1 MGASVE
7 NGKYVTPEGSKMW
20 EYLTAFNC
28 SIMSLCIGA
37 IIGWDSPSIVK
48 LMAPESSISVTVSN
62 VSTLVA
68 MVAIGHILGPIIN
81 QLIVDRIGRKKTILF
96 SGMSSTV
103 CWGLITIATNIWLD
117 LKFKYFKYIVNI
129 NIIYSISFAV
139 LYVAKLMGGLCLGQY
154 MCVFTMYIGEIASP
168 STRGAGGAAN
178 TITFNLGILGMFIVA
193 PYLSISTAAAI
204 WLTVSI
210 GFTIAFCFMME
221 SPYYLAM
228 KGKMD
233 EAEEALEKLRGK
245 MDVSEEL
252 QVIVESLCDEK
263 QRRTGGIRLL
273 LTERASCRAFIII
286 NLITITHHIGGFF
299 MIIAYGQLLFK
310 SAQLEIVSDHT
321 ANVVIGVVQ
330 VVSATITIFLVDK
343 LGRKPLILFSGLI
356 AAASNFVIGVFFYA
370 KDYLNADMSAYS
382 AVLLIAAM
390 LLVFAFNC
398 GLLPMQMI
406 MMSEMFATEIKAL
419 ATCLLAVTSGCFSV
433 IAAKAYILVAV
444 TWNYGHS
451 VPYLAFFVIVTVC
464 TALILRLS
472 PETKGKTFVQ
482 IQKELCD

>member
-103 CWGLITIATNIWLD
+103 CWGLITIATNIW
-117 LKFKYFKYIVNI
+117 
-129 NIIYSISFAV
+129 V